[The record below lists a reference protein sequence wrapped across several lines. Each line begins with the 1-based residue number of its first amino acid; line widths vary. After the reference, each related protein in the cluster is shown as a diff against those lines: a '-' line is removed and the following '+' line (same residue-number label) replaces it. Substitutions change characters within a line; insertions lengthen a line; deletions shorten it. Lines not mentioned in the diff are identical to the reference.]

1 MISLSRGR
9 SVMRRWG
16 AVCGAWRTV
25 ACSAC
30 ALFGHSAAWAGGGAS
45 LEKSSPTPP
54 QPSFSEVWDQITDPG
69 GIDLG
74 DLRSRLLQAGLKF
87 TFTYY
92 GDALGNPSGGIRQG
106 MGYSGRFG
114 AIVDADLEKLA
125 GWSGATFHTSVQQIH
140 GPGLS
145 ANNIGNLMGVSGI
158 EAPDS
163 TRLFNL
169 WIEQK
174 FGRDTTMR
182 VGQFTAAQEFQVSQ
196 NADLFVNSAFGW
208 PMLSSHDLPSG
219 GPNYPLATPGARL
232 KFAPND
238 QLTLMAAIFNGDPA
252 GPGSG
257 DPLDRDPHGLA
268 FRINDPP
275 LFMAELAYAYNQD
288 RPDTSQDDPNQEG
301 SSAPTPVRRS
311 SAAASGLP
319 GTVKLGAWVHAGAFA
334 DQRFNAQGASL
345 AVANGPALQ
354 HANDFAAYGMIDQML
369 WRVEGGSG
377 DRGLSF
383 FLRASTAPSDRNLI
397 SFYFDTGLTFA
408 GPLASRP
415 DDTVG
420 LGLAF
425 GLVSPRAAALDRD
438 LVAFTGVPTPIR
450 DYEAAIEL
458 TYQVQLAPN
467 WTLQPDFQY
476 IIHPGGNVPNPLDP
490 TSTSP
495 IPNAFVAGMRTTLK
509 F

>member
-1 MISLSRGR
+1 MISLSLG
-9 SVMRRWG
+9 SNVMRRWG
-16 AVCGAWRTV
+16 VWRLV

-30 ALFGHSAAWAGGGAS
+30 ALFGHSAAWASGSATPEAS
-45 LEKSSPTPP
+45 APLPP
-54 QPSFSEVWDQITDPG
+54 PSFSEVWNQITDPG
-69 GIDLG
+69 GV
-74 DLRSRLLQAGLKF
+74 RSRLLEAGLKF
-87 TFTYY
+87 AFTYY
-92 GDALGNPSGGIRQG
+92 GDALGNPSGGVRQG

-114 AIVDADLEKLA
+114 AVVDADLEKLV

-145 ANNIGNLMGVSGI
+145 ENNLENLMAVSGI
-158 EAPDS
+158 EAPGA
-163 TRLFNL
+163 TRLFNF

-174 FGRDTTMR
+174 FRSGTTIR
-182 VGQFTAAQEFQVSQ
+182 IGQLTAAQEFQVSQ

-219 GPNYPLATPGARL
+219 GPNYPEATSGARL
-232 KFAPND
+232 KVTPND
-238 QLTLMAAIFNGDPA
+238 QLTMMAAIFNGDPA
-252 GPGSG
+252 GPGIG
-257 DPLDRDPHGLA
+257 DPVDRDPHGIA

-275 LFMAELAYAYNQD
+275 LFIAELAYAYNQNH
-288 RPDTSQDDPNQEG
+288 PDTSENDPNQEG
-301 SSAPTPVRRS
+301 SGAPARVRGS

-319 GTVKLGAWVHAGAFA
+319 GTVKVGAWVHAGPFA
-334 DQRFNAQGASL
+334 DQRFNAQGISL

-354 HANDFAAYGMIDQML
+354 HANNFAVYGMIDQML
-369 WRVEGGSG
+369 WRVEGGNG
-377 DRGLSF
+377 DRGLNF

-397 SFYFDTGLTFA
+397 AFYFDTGRTFD

-425 GLVSPRAAALDRD
+425 GRISPRAAALDRD
-438 LVAFTGVPTPIR
+438 LVAFTGMPMPIR

-476 IIHPGGNVPNPLDP
+476 IVHPGGNVSNPLDP
-490 TSTSP
+490 TGVSP